1 MDYEYKTKPFK
12 HQAEAIKESWFK
24 EFYALFMEMGTGKSK
39 VAIDNIGMLYER
51 ELVDAALIIAPKG
64 VYDNWVKGEIPTHLP
79 DRIQRDVLRWEP
91 KKTKGFGKRVDDFI
105 MDELI
110 GVKIFVMNIEALST
124 ARGAGTAGR
133 FLVQNPNNIVVV
145 DESTTI
151 KNRKAAR
158 TKNLQV
164 LQKYAKY
171 RRILTGSPITKSPMD
186 LFSQCSF
193 LEEKA
198 LGYNSYFAFQNRY
211 AVVRQQKMGQRSF
224 QEIVG
229 YRRLDEL
236 NEKLVQF
243 SKRILKSECLDLPDK
258 LYTKRYVALTDEQ
271 KRLYDQM
278 KDMALAMLEDGE
290 LATTTSV
297 LTQIMR
303 LQQISCGHFTPDVGE
318 TRSLESNR
326 LDELLNITE
335 ELQGK
340 CIIWASY
347 THDIQRIHSAL
358 RDCFGPEAVAL
369 YYGDTAQD
377 MRQETVD
384 RFQDPKDPLRFF
396 VGQPRTG
403 GYGITLT
410 AATTVIYF
418 SNSYDLEIRL
428 QSEDRAHRI
437 GQKNPVTYIDLV
449 SPDTLDEKILNA
461 LKNKVNL
468 AETVLGEETRQWF
481 Q

>member
-1 MDYEYKTKPFK
+1 MDYEFKTKPFQ
-12 HQAEAIKESWFK
+12 HQADAIKESWFK
-24 EFYALFMEMGTGKSK
+24 EYYALFMEMGTGKSK

-51 ELVDAALIIAPKG
+51 GFVNAALIIAPKG

-91 KKTKGFGKRVDDFI
+91 KRTKGFAKRLEDFV
-105 MDELI
+105 MEDFI

-124 ARGAGTAGR
+124 ARGANTAGR
-133 FLVQNPNNIVVV
+133 FLVQNPENIVIV

-164 LQKYAKY
+164 LHKYAKY

-211 AVVRQQKMGQRSF
+211 AIVRQQKMGQRSF
-224 QEIVG
+224 SEIVG

-236 NEKLVQF
+236 NEKLTQF
-243 SKRILKSECLDLPDK
+243 SKRVLKSECLDLPDK

-278 KDMALAMLEDGE
+278 KDMALAMLENGE

-318 TRSLESNR
+318 TRSLDSNR

-347 THDIQRIHSAL
+347 THDIQRIYYAL

-369 YYGDTAQD
+369 YYGDTKQD
-377 MRQETVD
+377 MRQDTVE
-384 RFQDPKDPLRFF
+384 RFQDPNNPLRFF

-437 GQKNPVTYIDLV
+437 GQSNPVTYIDLV
-449 SPDTLDEKILNA
+449 SPDTLDEKILTA